1 MPPENRHLMGYAAA
15 VDMSGV
21 RQRARQWTDF
31 ARARVA
37 GSDPFFPVA
46 GLAAV
51 ATVAVALH
59 RGGVSTHET
68 IIACLV
74 AAAIAL
80 VLMPTVFAVTD
91 RLLPP
96 RESMTWWQWWKAIN
110 FVPKV
115 IGNAVIF
122 LVVSGWAFASGDWDW
137 GAGFAAAAACSG
149 FCGAV
154 YLRRLQRRTGNR

>member
-1 MPPENRHLMGYAAA
+1 MP
-15 VDMSGV
+15 S
-21 RQRARQWTDF
+21 
-31 ARARVA
+31 
-37 GSDPFFPVA
+37 
-46 GLAAV
+46 
-51 ATVAVALH
+51 
-59 RGGVSTHET
+59 
-68 IIACLV
+68 
-74 AAAIAL
+74 
-80 VLMPTVFAVTD
+80 VFEVTD

-122 LVVSGWAFASGDWDW
+122 LAVSGWAFASGDWDW

-154 YLRRLQRRTGNR
+154 HLRRLQRRTGNR